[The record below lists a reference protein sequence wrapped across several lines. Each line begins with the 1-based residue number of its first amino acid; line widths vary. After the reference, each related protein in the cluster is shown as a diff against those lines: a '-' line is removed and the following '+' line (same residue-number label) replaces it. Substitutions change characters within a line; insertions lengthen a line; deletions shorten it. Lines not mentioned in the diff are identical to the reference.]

1 MRLSSVEIN
10 NFKSIREIIIPFDAY
25 GQGIN
30 RSNTNFLV
38 GLNESGKSAILHAI
52 SLIDTGLEDID
63 YDIYC
68 SLEAQDEDDYI
79 DIYGYFILDNQQ
91 SWKKLITKRFGLDN
105 ETWEKIEITR
115 FTKNVYRNKKS
126 GSNFNYSIKI
136 NEQELSL
143 FNYVITKNI
152 TPTADGT
159 VKNNETIGLLSSI
172 NEIKE
177 IITKGNATSFLKSN
191 QRLLKASDL
200 ESWILLQV
208 KENFISQLPKIQSW
222 KASADFLINEEINL
236 SEFKENPLIS
246 IPLKNIFN
254 VFGKKTD
261 TDIKATIENALKN
274 QARRDELE
282 ERLSDSTTKFINKI
296 WKEHK
301 IKIRVSINSET
312 CQVLVED
319 KDKKFNYYNMIQRSD
334 GFKQFISLILSIS
347 AQNDTNNLQNTIL
360 LIDEPEVHLHP
371 SGIKYMR
378 DEILKIGKNN
388 TVLVSTHSQFMID
401 TQIPE
406 RNFIVTKNKS
416 NTEINQ
422 VSKTA
427 NIIDDNVLTAA
438 FGLNIFK
445 ELIPNNIIVVE
456 GGDDKNIISHAF
468 HQLFSGFFFAIKVAG
483 GASKM
488 PGFARLL
495 QNESISSFFVFDADK
510 EGRDNKGIILDSQKD
525 FYSSKNVF
533 TLKDILNSLP
543 NECTIEDLYPS
554 QFVKSFFEVE
564 MNQTF
569 IIDEANA
576 VIIQLKQQ
584 CEGLKNKQKLESL
597 KVKLSNKFC
606 EDFKSSKSIQKLDR
620 LNNLIS
626 LLKNKIEEYIIL

>member
-38 GLNESGKSAILHAI
+38 GLNESGKSAIIHAI
-52 SLIDTGLEDID
+52 SLIDSGLEDLD
-63 YDIYC
+63 YDVYC
-68 SLEAQDEDDYI
+68 SLEAQDEDEYI
-79 DIYGYFILDNQQ
+79 DIYGHFKLDEQQ
-91 SWKKLITKRFGLDN
+91 SWKKLITKKFSLDTD
-105 ETWEKIEITR
+105 TWEKIEIIS
-115 FTKNVYRNKKS
+115 FTKNVYKNKDRGYQFS
-126 GSNFNYSIKI
+126 YSIKI
-136 NEQELSL
+136 NAQELSL
-143 FNYVITKNI
+143 YNYVITKSN
-152 TPTADGT
+152 PATADGT
-159 VKNNETIGLLSSI
+159 TKVTETIGVLSKV
-172 NEIKE
+172 NDIKE
-177 IITKGNATSFLKSN
+177 IITRDNASSFLKTN
-191 QRLLKASDL
+191 QRLLLPSEL

-222 KASADFLINEEINL
+222 KASSDFLINEQINL
-236 SEFKENPLIS
+236 SEFKENPSIS

-261 TDIKATIENALKN
+261 SDIKATIENALKN

-301 IKIRVSINSET
+301 IKIRISINSET

-319 KDKKFNYYNMIQRSD
+319 KDKKFNYYNMTQRSD

-347 AQNDTNNLQNTIL
+347 AQNDSNNLQNTIL
-360 LIDEPEVHLHP
+360 LIDEPEIHLHP

-401 TQIPE
+401 TLSPE

-456 GGDDKNIISHAF
+456 GGDDKTIISHAF
-468 HQLFSGFFFAIKVAG
+468 HQLYTGFFFAIKSAG

-495 QNESISSFFVFDADK
+495 QNENISSFFIFDADK
-510 EGRDNKGIILDSQKD
+510 EGRDNKGNILDSQKD

-543 NECTIEDLYPS
+543 NDSTIEDLYPS
-554 QFVKSFFEVE
+554 QFVKSYFEAE

-569 IIDEANA
+569 IIDENNA

-584 CEGLKNKQKLESL
+584 CEALKNKQKLESF
-597 KVKLSNKFC
+597 KIKLSNKFC
-606 EDFKSSKSIQKLDR
+606 EDFNSSKSIQKLER
-620 LNNLIS
+620 LNNLMKS
-626 LLKNKIEEYIIL
+626 LKNKIEEYKIL